1 MLFTDSCGDT
11 RPSKVLQYS
20 LILSFASSSS
30 IIAFIKTT
38 MALQNRSLLLGFSEG
53 GTSLAAA
60 SATAAAIEILRAR

>member
-1 MLFTDSCGDT
+1 
-11 RPSKVLQYS
+11 
-20 LILSFASSSS
+20 
-30 IIAFIKTT
+30 